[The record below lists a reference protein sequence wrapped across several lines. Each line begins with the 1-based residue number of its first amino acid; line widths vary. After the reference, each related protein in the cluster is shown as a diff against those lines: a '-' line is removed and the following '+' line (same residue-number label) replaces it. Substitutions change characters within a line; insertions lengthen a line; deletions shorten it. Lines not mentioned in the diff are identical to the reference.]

1 MALSSRQELID
12 YCLRRL
18 GFPVIEINVDDDQIS
33 DRIDDAIQLWQE
45 YHFDG
50 VERVYIKK
58 ALEGS
63 TLQYS
68 FTVDFSVGDT
78 IIGVTSNS
86 RAKITAIDDVEGS
99 SNKKI
104 TYKNL
109 DAGSGFSP
117 SEQLRKYD
125 TGTSTTLNSNSGQG
139 IVLSV
144 TKGDIENGYISIGNN
159 ILGVT
164 KLFKFGGVGS
174 TSNSDGL
181 FDVDYQF
188 AQNDLYNLLSADV
201 TYYSMVKT
209 HMNVLESLFVNDR
222 QIRFNRKT
230 NKLYIDTDMDQT
242 FDIGDYVIAEGYA
255 LVSGTDY
262 SEVYDDMWLKKY
274 ATALI
279 KRQWGENMKKFGG
292 IQLPG
297 GVTLNGD
304 QIFGEAINE
313 IATIEEEMQV
323 RYELPPTF
331 MTG

>member
-1 MALSSRQELID
+1 MALASRQDLID

-33 DRIDDAIQLWQE
+33 DRIDDALQMWQE

-50 VERVYIKK
+50 TERVYIKRQ
-58 ALEGS
+58 LTGS
-63 TLQYS
+63 SLNLS
-68 FTVDFSVGDT
+68 ASLASNFTVGET
-78 IIGVTSNS
+78 VT
-86 RAKITAIDDVEGS
+86 G
-99 SNKKI
+99 
-104 TYKNL
+104 
-109 DAGSGFSP
+109 
-117 SEQLRKYD
+117 
-125 TGTSTTLNSNSGQG
+125 GTSGATAKVVSAATNVLTVDNVSGTFQESELITGSESGYSANSSAADAF
-139 IVLSV
+139 
-144 TKGDIENGYISIGNN
+144 TAGDLENGYIPIGDT

-164 KLFKFGGVGS
+164 RMFKFGMVVGAK
-174 TSNSDGL
+174 SDGL

-188 AQNDLYNLLSADV
+188 ALNDLYNLLSADV

-209 HMNVLESLFVNDR
+209 HMNLLESLFVTER
-222 QIRFNRKT
+222 QVRFNRKT
-230 NKLYIDTDMDQT
+230 NRLYIDTDMDKT
-242 FDIGDYVIAEGYA
+242 FDVGDYVVAEGWA

-262 SEVYDDMWLKKY
+262 SEVWDDMWLKKY

-304 QIFGEAINE
+304 QIFGEALQEIN
-313 IATIEEEMQV
+313 TIEEEMQV

-331 MTG
+331 MVG